1 MAAWWSTKWRTPA
14 PSKKAMPQPSWWVSV
29 RPPRRAKPVKLNT
42 MSVGTLQFMA
52 RSWHMASGG
61 EWDSRTLPCGA
72 RAAQGRPRTAPARQ
86 AAGLMQQHRLAHQ
99 RIVAAEE
106 FVDFRHRRL
115 AGDQLV
121 DVAAEMLRQH
131 AGDEGFAL
139 ASLVDD
145 FIAAE
150 TQGVEFAVRA
160 EFDHAV
166 LFAVVDEVHD
176 ASFSQGTDHLRRSEP
191 IWGSPQQFQGAR
203 RNARQTTRGD
213 CNASNTS

>member
-1 MAAWWSTKWRTPA
+1 
-14 PSKKAMPQPSWWVSV
+14 MPQPSWWVSV
-29 RPPRRAKPVKLNT
+29 RPPRMAKPVKLNT
-42 MSVGTLQFMA
+42 MSVGTLQFIA
-52 RSWHMASGG
+52 SSWHMVGRGESGQTHLTTLARAGKPQRKPRRHDGRQGG
-61 EWDSRTLPCGA
+61 ENSV
-72 RAAQGRPRTAPARQ
+72 
-86 AAGLMQQHRLAHQ
+86 QQHRLAHQ

-115 AGDQLV
+115 ARDQLV

-191 IWGSPQQFQGAR
+191 IWGSP
-203 RNARQTTRGD
+203 
-213 CNASNTS
+213 